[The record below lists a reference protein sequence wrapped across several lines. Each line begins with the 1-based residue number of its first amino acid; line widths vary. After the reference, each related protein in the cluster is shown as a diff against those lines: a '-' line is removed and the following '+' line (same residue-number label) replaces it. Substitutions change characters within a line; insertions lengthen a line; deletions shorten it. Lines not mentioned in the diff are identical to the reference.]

1 MKKVKV
7 EREVDIGNFKI
18 GGGNPFFVIA
28 GPCVIE
34 SEKAVLMHAEA
45 VKKITDELKIPCIF
59 KSSYDKAN
67 RTSLFSDRGPGIK
80 KGLRI
85 LKKVKTKFGLPVLS
99 DVHTKEEIK
108 EAQSVLDIIQ
118 IPALLSRQTDLIVEA
133 AKTKKPVNVKKG
145 QFLSPGDMINVIQ
158 KITSCG
164 NHRILLTERGNIFG
178 YNSLVSDM
186 RSIPIMKSF
195 GYPVVFDASHSV
207 QTPGGKGNKSAGES
221 LFIPCLAKAAVAAGA
236 DGIFME
242 VHLSPAKAL
251 CDGANMLKLNKLKK
265 LLIVLKEINE
275 IVKSR

>member
-1 MKKVKV
+1 
-7 EREVDIGNFKI
+7 
-18 GGGNPFFVIA
+18 
-28 GPCVIE
+28 
-34 SEKAVLMHAEA
+34 
-45 VKKITDELKIPCIF
+45 

-67 RTSLFSDRGPGIK
+67 RTSLYSYRGPGIK

>member
-7 EREVDIGNFKI
+7 ERDVDIGSFKV

-34 SEKAVLMHAEA
+34 SEKTVLTHAEA
-45 VKKITDELKIPCIF
+45 IKKITDELKIPCIF

-67 RTSLFSDRGPGIK
+67 RTSLYSYRGPGIK

-85 LKKVKTKFGLPVLS
+85 LKKVKTEFGLPVLS

-145 QFLSPGDMINVIQ
+145 QFLSPRDMINVIQ

-164 NHRILLTERGNIFG
+164 NHKILLTERGNIFG

-207 QTPGGKGNKSAGES
+207 QTPGGKGDKSAGES
-221 LFIPCLAKAAVAAGA
+221 LFIPCLAKAAAAAGA

-242 VHLSPAKAL
+242 VHLNPAKAL
-251 CDGANMLKLNKLKK
+251 CDGTNMLKLNKLKK
-265 LLIVLKEINE
+265 LLVILKEINE